1 MVISAETTPRRP
13 DTAVA
18 SSVAVTEATPP
29 RGEAQGSLLHHFSF
43 PILNTWGNHSALRCM
58 SVNGKE
64 EIVAG
69 GGRRSTAS
77 PVEAPESRIR
87 ASETGPGD
95 DPRIEEVREKL
106 MAHLREAADRM
117 NLVVQLLPKGGADE
131 AEPAPEARLETQAD
145 VSAVPAALPWNLRTR
160 RGAAR
165 APMEIQR
172 HLSVRPQAVWRRSE
186 DAERREWPKFSISLT
201 REEIEED
208 IYAMTGCRAPRRPR
222 KRAKVIQ
229 KQLDVSAFAPTFPS
243 IIIFVPPKPNF
254 FAAFPIKRRNSF
266 P

>member
-18 SSVAVTEATPP
+18 SSAAATEATPP
-29 RGEAQGSLLHHFSF
+29 RGEAQGSFLHHFSF
-43 PILNTWGNHSALRCM
+43 PILNTWGNHRALRCM

-69 GGRRSTAS
+69 DGRGSIAS
-77 PVEAPESRIR
+77 PVEAPESWIR

-117 NLVVQLLPKGGADE
+117 NLVVQLLPKGGGDE
-131 AEPAPEARLETQAD
+131 AEPAPEARLDPQAD

-160 RGAAR
+160 RGAVR

-172 HLSVRPQAVWRRSE
+172 HLSVRPQAVCRRSE
-186 DAERREWPKFSISLT
+186 DAERRERPKFSISLA

-208 IYAMTGCRAPRRPR
+208 IYSMTGCRPPRRPR

-229 KQLDVSAFAPTFPS
+229 KQLDSLFPGS
-243 IIIFVPPKPNF
+243 WLSYITPDSYRLPD
-254 FAAFPIKRRNSF
+254 
-266 P
+266 

>member
-1 MVISAETTPRRP
+1 MVISAETTPRQP

-18 SSVAVTEATPP
+18 SSAAVTEATPP
-29 RGEAQGSLLHHFSF
+29 QGEAQGSLLHHFSF

-69 GGRRSTAS
+69 GGRKSTAS
-77 PVEAPESRIR
+77 PVETPESRIR

-131 AEPAPEARLETQAD
+131 AEPAPEARLDPQAE
-145 VSAVPAALPWNLRTR
+145 AVPAALPWNLRTR

-172 HLSVRPQAVWRRSE
+172 HLSLRPQAVWRRSE
-186 DAERREWPKFSISLT
+186 DAERRERPKFSISLT

-229 KQLDVSAFAPTFPS
+229 NQLDSLFPGS
-243 IIIFVPPKPNF
+243 WLSEITADSYRVPD
-254 FAAFPIKRRNSF
+254 
-266 P
+266 

>member
-18 SSVAVTEATPP
+18 SSAAATEATPP
-29 RGEAQGSLLHHFSF
+29 RGEARGGLLHLPH
-43 PILNTWGNHSALRCM
+43 LEHVGNHSALRCM

-77 PVEAPESRIR
+77 PVEAPEWRIR
-87 ASETGPGD
+87 ASESGPGD

-106 MAHLREAADRM
+106 MAHLRKAADRM
-117 NLVVQLLPKGGADE
+117 NLVVQLLPKGRGDE
-131 AEPAPEARLETQAD
+131 AEPTPEARLDPQAD
-145 VSAVPAALPWNLRTR
+145 VSVVPAALPWNLRTR
-160 RGAAR
+160 RGAAT
-165 APMEIQR
+165 APMETQR
-172 HLSVRPQAVWRRSE
+172 HLSVRPQAVRRRSE
-186 DAERREWPKFSISLT
+186 DAERLERPKISISLT

-229 KQLDVSAFAPTFPS
+229 KQLDPLFPGS
-243 IIIFVPPKPNF
+243 WLSEITADSYRVPDS
-254 FAAFPIKRRNSF
+254 RYVYHR
-266 P
+266 